1 MTKKN
6 IHPQSI
12 RTRKPAGQLKQG
24 DIIETT
30 FGVEEECRQG
40 ERTMVGRRPCIVVSS
55 KYHFLQTN
63 MLILVPITRGNQCPK
78 GNVPIRS
85 HPKVK
90 GFAKVHQLKPVDV
103 VRRKYTYL
111 GSISP
116 EELEEIYKISNS
128 YLARD
133 LDQGK

>member
-1 MTKKN
+1 MIKKN

-12 RTRKPAGQLKQG
+12 RTRKPVSQLKKG

-55 KYHFLQTN
+55 KHHFLEAN
-63 MLILVPITRGNQCPK
+63 MLMLVPITSGNQCPK

-85 HPKVK
+85 HPKVT
-90 GFAKVHQLKPVDV
+90 GFAKVHQLKTVDV

-128 YLARD
+128 YLPRD
-133 LDQGK
+133 LDQD

>member
-1 MTKKN
+1 
-6 IHPQSI
+6 
-12 RTRKPAGQLKQG
+12 
-24 DIIETT
+24 
-30 FGVEEECRQG
+30 
-40 ERTMVGRRPCIVVSS
+40 MVGKRPCIVVSS
-55 KYHFLQTN
+55 KCHFLQTN
-63 MLILVPITRGNQCPK
+63 MLMLVPITRGNQCPE
-78 GNVPIRS
+78 GNVPILS

-133 LDQGK
+133 LK